1 MIPVSSSPLENLA
14 AFGLTFIV
22 GVLAAL
28 SLTIYYRRVKGDA
41 SAYRCRYPPDPTPRR
56 WTPRAPALPKRP
68 SGEPRHRDLAPPR
81 LGPACPPRHGG

>member
-28 SLTIYYRRVKGDA
+28 SLTTYYRRVKGDA
-41 SAYRCRYPPDPTPRR
+41 SAYRCRYPPDPTPPPMGA
-56 WTPRAPALPKRP
+56 TGACAAQAPQREAAP
-68 SGEPRHRDLAPPR
+68 S
-81 LGPACPPRHGG
+81 